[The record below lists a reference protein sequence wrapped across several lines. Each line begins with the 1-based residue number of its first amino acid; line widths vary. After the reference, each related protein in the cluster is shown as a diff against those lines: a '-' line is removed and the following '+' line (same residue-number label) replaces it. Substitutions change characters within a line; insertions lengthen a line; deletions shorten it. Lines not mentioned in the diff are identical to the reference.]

1 MSDMCTDNH
10 MNSYSSFDELRVKT
24 KKSLIK
30 SINYEMEQLGNTDV
44 VIDNIQLFTEKN
56 KQYAMADVSYT
67 WWLNAWDK
75 RVCHKDMIFVLVDN
89 DRWLSPIFG

>member
-24 KKSLIK
+24 EKSLIK

-44 VIDNIQLFTEKN
+44 VIDNIQLFTEK
-56 KQYAMADVSYT
+56 K
-67 WWLNAWDK
+67 
-75 RVCHKDMIFVLVDN
+75 
-89 DRWLSPIFG
+89 